1 VYANTSLFKVI
12 ALIQHTVQ
20 EKFENTK
27 QNKMTNNE
35 IQDTTLKTKRTTH
48 KADGELR
55 CSGRINIFCLT
66 SGIRRVTNQVI
77 IHE

>member
-1 VYANTSLFKVI
+1 MNANTSLFTVI

-20 EKFENTK
+20 DKFENTK

-48 KADGELR
+48 KTDGELS
-55 CSGRINIFCLT
+55 CSGRKHFQLD
-66 SGIRRVTNQVI
+66 
-77 IHE
+77 

>member
-1 VYANTSLFKVI
+1 MSAITVNKLVFAFTAGFRYIMVILKCSNII

-48 KADGELR
+48 TLLGFVMLW
-55 CSGRINIFCLT
+55 
-66 SGIRRVTNQVI
+66 
-77 IHE
+77 

>member
-1 VYANTSLFKVI
+1 MNANTSLFTVI

-35 IQDTTLKTKRTTH
+35 IQDTTPTH
-48 KADGELR
+48 KTDGELS
-55 CSGRINIFCLT
+55 CSGKKHFQLD
-66 SGIRRVTNQVI
+66 
-77 IHE
+77 

>member
-1 VYANTSLFKVI
+1 MIANTSLFTVI

-48 KADGELR
+48 RANGDLS
-55 CSGRINIFCLT
+55 CSGRINSFCLT
-66 SGIRRVTNQVI
+66 SGIHRVTNQVI
-77 IHE
+77 RHE